1 MLITI
6 ACMVL
11 MSAYDYYF
19 VISVAL
25 IQFAVLSSFMYQVFR
40 ESRRSMDRDVD
51 EMMVGK
57 SSSVIN
63 QLEFDSVGRNRGNTI
78 NADELT
84 ASINEDEAKVL
95 SYLLNRGGDAYQAE
109 IARELGL
116 PKSTVSRII
125 RRLHDK
131 GLITVR
137 RVGRFSYVQVTDID
151 YVSDIISRLGLD
163 EARQ

>member
-1 MLITI
+1 MT
-6 ACMVL
+6 CMAL
-11 MSAYDYYF
+11 ASAYNYYL

-40 ESRRSMDRDVD
+40 ESRRQVDRDV
-51 EMMVGK
+51 G
-57 SSSVIN
+57 SVRVNRSLSVSTIN
-63 QLEFDSVGRNRGNTI
+63 QLEFDYVSRSRESV
-78 NADELT
+78 AEPDEL
-84 ASINEDEAKVL
+84 AMSINEDEAKVL

-137 RVGRFSYVQVTDID
+137 RVGKFSYVQVTDMD

-163 EARQ
+163 ESHR

>member
-1 MLITI
+1 
-6 ACMVL
+6 
-11 MSAYDYYF
+11 MSTYNYYL
-19 VISVAL
+19 VISIAL
-25 IQFAVLSSFMYQVFR
+25 IQFAVLSSFIYQIFK
-40 ESRRSMDRDVD
+40 ESRKPIDKDV
-51 EMMVGK
+51 ENTRVNK
-57 SSSVIN
+57 SSSIVN
-63 QLEFDSVGRNRGNTI
+63 QLEFDTVSRSRVDT
-78 NADELT
+78 ADVSELIT
-84 ASINEDEAKVL
+84 NINEDEVRVL

-137 RVGRFSYVQVTDID
+137 RVGRFSYVQITDID

-163 EARQ
+163 KS

>member
-1 MLITI
+1 MSR
-6 ACMVL
+6 MVL
-11 MSAYDYYF
+11 MSTYNYYL
-19 VISVAL
+19 VISIAL
-25 IQFAVLSSFMYQVFR
+25 IQFAVLSSFIYQIFK
-40 ESRRSMDRDVD
+40 ESRKPIDKDV
-51 EMMVGK
+51 ENTRVNK
-57 SSSVIN
+57 SSSIVN
-63 QLEFDSVGRNRGNTI
+63 QLEFDTVSRSRVDT
-78 NADELT
+78 ADVSELIT
-84 ASINEDEAKVL
+84 NINEDEVRVL

-137 RVGRFSYVQVTDID
+137 RVGRFSYVQITDID

-163 EARQ
+163 KS